1 MGGSMKAKLCAL
13 KTLIVSVG
21 GRRRKFISEEVD
33 GQPGKQVVYEF
44 TDAEWEGVKDQVD
57 HKGRPL
63 FVEVTDSGPIDKE
76 VPIPKQVT
84 RKRHTH
90 F

>member
-1 MGGSMKAKLCAL
+1 MKAKLFAC

-44 TDAEWEGVKDQVD
+44 TDKEWADLKDQVD
-57 HKGRPL
+57 HRGRAL
-63 FVEVTDSGPIDKE
+63 FVPVEVEGPLDK
-76 VPIPKQVT
+76 VVKPPVDKKKPKQY
-84 RKRHTH
+84 H